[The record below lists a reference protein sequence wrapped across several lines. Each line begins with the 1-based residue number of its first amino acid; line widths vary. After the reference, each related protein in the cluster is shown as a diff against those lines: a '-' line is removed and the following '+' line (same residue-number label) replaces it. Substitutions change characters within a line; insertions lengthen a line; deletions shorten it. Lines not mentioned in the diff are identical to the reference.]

1 MHVEPVGAQF
11 CLEASGKGLT
21 GREAEPGRDA
31 VAENEDLGGLRDRGT
46 PADRRAEQHA
56 GDCQGGAAQARAYR
70 EIRAHRVGRLWARF
84 LDWEAAPGASTAAHR
99 RVVNHRDR
107 AISWRSR
114 PRLLSAM
121 TAGSPLVALDDVR
134 LSLASAAGPIE
145 ILRGISLTIMPG
157 ETVALLGPS
166 GSGKTSLLMVLAGL
180 ERPSAGRV
188 ELAGHNL
195 GTLNEDGLARLRR
208 RHVGIVFQS
217 FHLIPTMTAT
227 ENVAIPLELAGD
239 RGAVEA
245 AEAALARVG
254 LGTGSSIIPASYRA
268 ASSSASQSRVLLPPG
283 RNCCLRT
290 SRP

>member
-1 MHVEPVGAQF
+1 
-11 CLEASGKGLT
+11 
-21 GREAEPGRDA
+21 
-31 VAENEDLGGLRDRGT
+31 
-46 PADRRAEQHA
+46 
-56 GDCQGGAAQARAYR
+56 
-70 EIRAHRVGRLWARF
+70 
-84 LDWEAAPGASTAAHR
+84 
-99 RVVNHRDR
+99 
-107 AISWRSR
+107 
-114 PRLLSAM
+114 M

-180 ERPSAGRV
+180 ERPSAGQV

-239 RGAVEA
+239 RGAFAA

-254 LGTGSSIIPASYRA
+254 LAHRLRHYPGQLSGGEQQRVAIARAFAAGPQLLLADEPTGNLDGETGRAVIDCLFTEHARLGTALLLITHDAELAARCGREVNLADGRIVAERPAAPRRRA
-268 ASSSASQSRVLLPPG
+268 L
-283 RNCCLRT
+283 
-290 SRP
+290 

>member
-1 MHVEPVGAQF
+1 
-11 CLEASGKGLT
+11 
-21 GREAEPGRDA
+21 
-31 VAENEDLGGLRDRGT
+31 
-46 PADRRAEQHA
+46 
-56 GDCQGGAAQARAYR
+56 
-70 EIRAHRVGRLWARF
+70 
-84 LDWEAAPGASTAAHR
+84 
-99 RVVNHRDR
+99 
-107 AISWRSR
+107 
-114 PRLLSAM
+114 M

-239 RGAVEA
+239 RGAFAA

-254 LGTGSSIIPASYRA
+254 LAHRLRHYPGQLSGGEQQRVAIARAFAAGPQLLLADKPTGNLDGETGRAVIDCLFTEHARLGTALLLITHDAELAARCGREVNLADGRIVAERPAAPRRRA
-268 ASSSASQSRVLLPPG
+268 L
-283 RNCCLRT
+283 
-290 SRP
+290 

>member
-1 MHVEPVGAQF
+1 
-11 CLEASGKGLT
+11 
-21 GREAEPGRDA
+21 
-31 VAENEDLGGLRDRGT
+31 
-46 PADRRAEQHA
+46 
-56 GDCQGGAAQARAYR
+56 
-70 EIRAHRVGRLWARF
+70 
-84 LDWEAAPGASTAAHR
+84 
-99 RVVNHRDR
+99 
-107 AISWRSR
+107 
-114 PRLLSAM
+114 M

-239 RGAVEA
+239 RGAFAA

-254 LGTGSSIIPASYRA
+254 LAHRLRHYPGQLSGGEQQRVAIARAFAAGPQLLLADEPTGNLDGETGRAVIDCLFTEHARLGTALLLITHDAELAARCGRAINLADGRIAAERPAAPRRRA
-268 ASSSASQSRVLLPPG
+268 L
-283 RNCCLRT
+283 
-290 SRP
+290 